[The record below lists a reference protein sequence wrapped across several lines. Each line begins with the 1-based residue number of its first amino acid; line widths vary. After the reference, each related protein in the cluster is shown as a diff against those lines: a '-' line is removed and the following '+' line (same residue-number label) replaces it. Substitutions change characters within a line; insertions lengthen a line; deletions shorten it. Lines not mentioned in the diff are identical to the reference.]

1 MRTALE
7 GIGWQGLTADERMAA
22 LSGGTIALG
31 LSMAARSLFGG
42 LQLRR
47 RKRRKA
53 KARKRRR

>member
-1 MRTALE
+1 M
-7 GIGWQGLTADERMAA
+7 GIGWSGLTAGEQVAA
-22 LSGGTIALG
+22 ISAYTLG
-31 LSMAARSLFGG
+31 LGTSMASRSLFGG